1 MEGFAGMP
9 NCLRLHMIAEGLNRM
24 GIVSFRTLIEKV
36 EIKKAYDNVIEMEV
50 TLSLGL
56 IDKDGSPSSV
66 WAEKIRR
73 VLEEATYSL
82 LVL

>member
-1 MEGFAGMP
+1 
-9 NCLRLHMIAEGLNRM
+9 MIAEGLNRM